1 MTTSFTYKV
10 VALNHEIAD
19 GFVFSGG
26 YTVKAHDGT
35 YEAGAYANIEFERPE
50 TLIPFSSLEEETVI
64 GWIKDKLGAEAI
76 ANIEG
81 QLQARLDEQIAP
93 TQATG
98 LPWDENESASPA

>member
-1 MTTSFTYKV
+1 MTTSFSYKV
-10 VALNHEIAD
+10 QSLNHETAD

-35 YEAGAYANIEFERPE
+35 YESGAYGNIEFERPK
-50 TLIPFSSLEEETVI
+50 TLIPFASLEEDTVI

-76 ANIEG
+76 ANIEA